1 MNEVFISWSGE
12 KANKYANFLED
23 VLNQIFGRRAKTFYS
38 GNIESG
44 TVWLDRINQALE
56 ESKIGII
63 VLTKESMKKPWVNFE
78 AGAIFKA
85 DTKNTS
91 IIPICVDIS
100 FKDLENHPL
109 RFFQSRYDFT
119 WDSMMNLFNYL
130 KEKLQWQ
137 YQMNLQDI
145 QKIQD
150 EFSRFLDENKDLDL
164 IEDLLHKNQISI
176 YEKGCFMAEI
186 PEEKFWTIRQAII
199 EKSKGT
205 VILAGQSLEDALGE
219 RGIISIVEKLK
230 ICIISQAVTEI
241 KILITDPSLFSN
253 IQNFD
258 ILESSPLGRVSL
270 TMDTLISEIFPICQE
285 KRCKIKVFFIPLL
298 EIDHA
303 VINEKFMIFRS
314 TKLWTRDG
322 NYKGSFMIYRNDNMP
337 NSEYTAHKN
346 YLEKL
351 MDNSTKIDLEI
362 DSYASPDDG
371 QTMKRHKAW
380 RKAVKEAGY
389 SVVQLYKLYHA
400 QIVNYVADDW
410 RKEQNISEVFKGSKD
425 IKIYD
430 DLFKPENLLNDDT
443 QKVLLPYIKKT
454 KELFESA
461 IRKYDSSIVRV
472 GTKEIQR
479 SGVMIFPSLDLGFP
493 NNIQRLAG
501 GFATGML
508 VMWKCGTPII
518 PVDATVN
525 VCSSS
530 VFELCDFDTN
540 MEDKTFI
547 DYIEQI
553 MFKATKGNGY
563 SFSFDSGNHFLMIAQ
578 DIKSRKLY
586 LVLHSSANEFKDSYM
601 GLYPVENNWYSNV
614 IRTNPSPYAPERYI
628 RYIKDHDATYFIE
641 NAHKLEKYN
650 IQIHNWFADAIG
662 KEDTSKKGKTFH
674 HYYMPTDNSIAIGT
688 YVEEPGTTVPL
699 FSNVGKDI
707 YMFKIGKGNW
717 KIRLGGKDVCLVPH
731 GWGQVIDNVDS
742 ITVDNEHKI
751 IRIDDDEYMIHS
763 KVRIKNGGNKHVREF
778 RNGKEFLEKGNTMIK
793 GEIVQTLKPIYLY
806 CSRKKGKINEITQ

>member
-1 MNEVFISWSGE
+1 MKDVFISWSGE
-12 KANKYANFLED
+12 KANKYAKFLENI
-23 VLNQIFGRRAKTFYS
+23 LNRIFGKRTETFYS

-44 TVWLDRINQALE
+44 AVWLEKINQALE
-56 ESKIGII
+56 ESRIGII
-63 VLTKESMKKPWVNFE
+63 ILTKESMKKPWVNFE
-78 AGAIFKA
+78 AGAIFKV

-91 IIPICVDIS
+91 IIPVCVDVS
-100 FKDLENHPL
+100 FKDLQDHPL

-119 WDSMMNLFNYL
+119 WKSMLQLFEYL
-130 KEKLQWQ
+130 NRKLSWE
-137 YQMNLQDI
+137 YKTI
-145 QKIQD
+145 Q
-150 EFSRFLDENKDLDL
+150 LDEIQNEFNKFANNNKDLCL
-164 IEDLLHKNQISI
+164 IEDLLHKNQITI
-176 YEKGCFMAEI
+176 YEQGCFIAEI
-186 PEEKFWTIRQAII
+186 PEEKFWKIRQAVI
-199 EKSKGT
+199 ENSEGT
-205 VILAGQSLEDALGE
+205 LILAGQSLEDAFGE
-219 RGIISIVEKLK
+219 KGIVSIVEKLK
-230 ICIISQAVTEI
+230 NSILSKKIAEI
-241 KILITDPSLFSN
+241 KILVTDPSLFIN

-258 ILESSPLGRVSL
+258 ILESSPLGRISL
-270 TMDTLISEIFPICQE
+270 TMDTLINEIFPICQE
-285 KRCKIKVFFIPLL
+285 KQCRIKVFFIPLL

-303 VINEKFMIFRS
+303 VINEEFMLFRS

-322 NYKGSFMIYRNDNMP
+322 KYKGSFMIYRNDNLP

-362 DSYASPDDG
+362 DIYDAPDDG
-371 QTMKRHKAW
+371 QTMKKHKAW
-380 RKAVKEAGY
+380 RRAVKEGGY

-410 RKEQNISEVFKGSKD
+410 RNEQSIKEVFRPSRD
-425 IKIYD
+425 IKTYS

-443 QKVLLPYIKKT
+443 QKVLLPYIIKT

-461 IRKYDSSIVRV
+461 IKKYDSSIVRI

-508 VMWKCGTPII
+508 VMWKCGTPIV

-530 VFELCDFDTN
+530 VFELQDFNTD
-540 MEDKTFI
+540 MEDEVFKQ
-547 DYIEQI
+547 YIENI
-553 MFKATKGNGY
+553 MFEATKGKGY

-578 DIKSRKLY
+578 DVCSKQLY

-601 GLYPVENNWYSNV
+601 GLYPVENNWYSNY
-614 IRTNPSPYAPERYI
+614 IRTYPSPYAPERYI
-628 RYIKDHDATYFIE
+628 RYLKDHDAIYFIE

-662 KEDTSKKGKTFH
+662 KRETSKRGKTLH

-688 YVEEPGTTVPL
+688 YVEEPGTIVPL

-707 YMFKIGKGNW
+707 NMFKIGKDNW
-717 KIRLGGKDVCLVPH
+717 KIRLGGKEVCLVPH
-731 GWGQVIDNVDS
+731 GWGQAIDNVNS
-742 ITVDNEHKI
+742 IIVDNENKEIKI
-751 IRIDDDEYMIHS
+751 DQTEYEIHS
-763 KVRIKNGGNKHVREF
+763 KVRIKNEIKKHVRDFES
-778 RNGKEFLEKGNTMIK
+778 GKEFLEKGKVMIK
-793 GEIVQTLKPIYLY
+793 GDIVQTLRPIYLY
-806 CSRKKGKINEITQ
+806 CSKKKGKVNEAI

>member
-12 KANKYANFLED
+12 KANKYANFLEN

-85 DTKNTS
+85 DIKNTS

-109 RFFQSRYDFT
+109 RFFQSRYYFT

-145 QKIQD
+145 QKIQN
-150 EFSRFLDENKDLDL
+150 EFSRFLDENKDLNL

-176 YEKGCFMAEI
+176 SEKGCFMAEI
-186 PEEKFWTIRQAII
+186 PEEKFWKIRQAII
-199 EKSKGT
+199 ENSKGT
-205 VILAGQSLEDALGE
+205 VILAGQSLEDAFGE

-230 ICIISQAVTEI
+230 SCIISQAVTEI

-303 VINEKFMIFRS
+303 VINENFMIFRS

-362 DSYASPDDG
+362 DSYDSPDDG

-425 IKIYD
+425 IKTYE

-547 DYIEQI
+547 EYIEQI

-578 DIKSRKLY
+578 DIMSKQLY

-641 NAHKLEKYN
+641 HAHKLEKYN

-662 KEDTSKKGKTFH
+662 KEDTSKNGKTFH

-688 YVEEPGTTVPL
+688 YVEEPGIIVPL

-707 YMFKIGKGNW
+707 YMFKIGKDNW

-751 IRIDDDEYMIHS
+751 IRIDDAEYKIHS

-778 RNGKEFLEKGNTMIK
+778 RDGKEFLEKGKAMIK
-793 GEIVQTLKPIYLY
+793 GEIVQTLRPIYLY
-806 CSRKKGKINEITQ
+806 CSRKKGKINEIIQ

>member
-12 KANKYANFLED
+12 KANRYAEFLENL
-23 VLNQIFGRRAKTFYS
+23 LNQIFGNQARTFYS

-44 TVWLDRINQALE
+44 SVWLDRINHALE

-100 FKDLENHPL
+100 LNDLENHPL
-109 RFFQSRYDFT
+109 RFFQSVHCFT
-119 WDSMMNLFNYL
+119 WESIMDLFYNL
-130 KEKLQWQ
+130 KEELQWQ

-145 QKIQD
+145 ERIRD
-150 EFSRFLDENKDLDL
+150 DFNRFLDENKDFNL
-164 IEDLLHKNQISI
+164 IEDLLHKNQIAV
-176 YEKGCFMAEI
+176 YEEGCFMAEI
-186 PEEKFWTIRQAII
+186 PEEKFWEIRQAVI
-199 EKSKGT
+199 KNSKGT
-205 VILAGQSLEDALGE
+205 IILAGQSLDEAFNSEGTNL
-219 RGIISIVEKLK
+219 SIVKQLK
-230 ICIISQAVTEI
+230 NCIIAQDITEI
-241 KILITDPSLFSN
+241 KVLIMNPSLFSN

-258 ILESSPLGRVSL
+258 ILESSPLERVSL
-270 TMDTLISEIFPICQE
+270 TMGTLIREIFPICQ
-285 KRCKIKVFFIPLL
+285 KKKCNIKVFFIPLL

-303 VINEKFMIFRS
+303 ILNEEYMIFRS
-314 TKLWTRDG
+314 TKLWTKDG
-322 NYKGSFMIYRNDNMP
+322 KYKGSFMIYRNDNKP
-337 NSEYTAHKN
+337 NSEYTVHKN

-351 MDNSTKIDLEI
+351 MENSTKIDLEI
-362 DSYASPDDG
+362 DSCISPDDDP
-371 QTMKRHKAW
+371 TMIRHKMW
-380 RKAVKEAGY
+380 RKAIRDREY
-389 SVVQLYKLYHA
+389 SVVHLYKLYHT

-410 RKEQNISEVFKGSKD
+410 RNERNINNIFNGSQD
-425 IKIYD
+425 IKTYE

-454 KELFESA
+454 KGLFESV
-461 IRKYDSSIVRV
+461 IRKYDSSVVKV
-472 GTKEIQR
+472 GTEKIQR

-508 VMWKCGTPII
+508 VMWKCGTPIV

-530 VFELCDFDTN
+530 VFKICNFDTN
-540 MEDKTFI
+540 MKDKDFI
-547 DYIEQI
+547 KYIDGI
-553 MFKATKGNGY
+553 MLKATKENGY

-578 DIKSRKLY
+578 DVESKQLY
-586 LVLHSSANEFKDSYM
+586 LVLHSSANEFKNSYM
-601 GLYPVENNWYSNV
+601 GLYPVENNWYSNS
-614 IRTNPSPYAPERYI
+614 IRTKYENGRYI
-628 RYIKDHDATYFIE
+628 RYIKDSDAKYFIA
-641 NAHKLEKYN
+641 NAHKLENYN
-650 IQIHNWFADAIG
+650 VQIHNWFADAIG
-662 KEDTSKKGKTFH
+662 KKGISENAKTFH

-688 YVEEPGTTVPL
+688 YAEEPGTIVPL

-707 YMFKIGKGNW
+707 YMFRIGRNNW

-731 GWGQVIDNVDS
+731 GWGQVIDDVGV
-742 ITVDNEHKI
+742 ITVDNENKR
-751 IRIDDDEYMIHS
+751 IRIDNDEYDISS
-763 KVRIKNGGNKHVREF
+763 KVRIKNGENKHVREF
-778 RNGKEFLEKGNTMIK
+778 KDGEEFLKKGRAMIK

-806 CSRKKGKINEITQ
+806 CSAKSGKVNERI

>member
-1 MNEVFISWSGE
+1 MKEVFISWSGD
-12 KANKYANFLED
+12 KANRYAKFLED
-23 VLNQIFGRRAKTFYS
+23 ILNRIFGKRAETFYS

-44 TVWLDRINQALE
+44 AVWLERMNQALE

-85 DTKNTS
+85 DRRNTS
-91 IIPICVDIS
+91 IIPVCVDIS
-100 FKDLENHPL
+100 FKDLQNHPL

-119 WDSMMNLFNYL
+119 WKSMMQLFEYL
-130 KEKLQWQ
+130 NSKLKWE
-137 YQMNLQDI
+137 YKTI
-145 QKIQD
+145 QLTEIQD
-150 EFSRFLDENKDLDL
+150 EFNRFVDENKDLCL
-164 IEDLLHKNQISI
+164 IEDLLHKNQIDI
-176 YEKGCFMAEI
+176 YIQGCFMAEI
-186 PEEKFWTIRQAII
+186 SEDKFWIIRQKII
-199 EKSKGT
+199 ENTKGT
-205 VILAGQSLEDALGE
+205 LILAGQSLEDAFGE
-219 RGIISIVEKLK
+219 KGIVSIVEKLK
-230 ICIISQAVTEI
+230 NCIISKKIREI
-241 KILITDPSLFSN
+241 KVLITDPSLFSN

-270 TMDTLISEIFPICQE
+270 TMDTLINEIFPVCQE
-285 KRCKIKVFFIPLL
+285 KECTVKVFFIPLL

-303 VINEKFMIFRS
+303 VINEEFMIFRS

-322 NYKGSFMIYRNDNMP
+322 KYKGSFMIYRNDNLP

-351 MDNSTKIDLEI
+351 MDNSTKIDLDI
-362 DSYASPDDG
+362 DIYDVPDDG
-371 QTMKRHKAW
+371 LTMKKHKAW
-380 RKAVKEAGY
+380 RRTVKETDY

-410 RKEQNISEVFKGSKD
+410 RKEQCISEAFRGSND
-425 IKIYD
+425 IKAYS

-443 QKVLLPYIKKT
+443 QRVLLPYIMKT

-461 IRKYDSSIVRV
+461 IKKYDSSIVKI
-472 GTKEIQR
+472 GTKEMQR

-501 GFATGML
+501 GFATGMM
-508 VMWKCGTPII
+508 VMWKCGTPIV

-530 VFELCDFDTN
+530 VFELYDFNTD

-547 DYIEQI
+547 KYIDDI
-553 MFKATKGNGY
+553 IFKATKEKGY

-578 DIKSRKLY
+578 DISSKQLY

-601 GLYPVENNWYSNV
+601 GLYPVENNWYSNC
-614 IRTNPSPYAPERYI
+614 IRTNPSPYAPKRYI

-662 KEDTSKKGKTFH
+662 KKETSKRGNTFH

-688 YVEEPGTTVPL
+688 YVEEPGTIVPL

-707 YMFKIGKGNW
+707 YMFKIGKNNW
-717 KIRLGGKDVCLVPH
+717 KIRLGGREVCLVPH
-731 GWGQVIDNVDS
+731 GWGQAIDDVNS
-742 ITVDNEHKI
+742 IIVDNENKI
-751 IRIDDDEYMIHS
+751 IKIDEAEYKIHS
-763 KVRIKNGGNKHVREF
+763 KTRIKNEGKKHVRDF
-778 RNGKEFLEKGNTMIK
+778 KDGKEFLEKGKNMIK
-793 GEIVQTLKPIYLY
+793 GEIVQTLRPIYLY
-806 CSRKKGKINEITQ
+806 CNTMKGKVNEVM